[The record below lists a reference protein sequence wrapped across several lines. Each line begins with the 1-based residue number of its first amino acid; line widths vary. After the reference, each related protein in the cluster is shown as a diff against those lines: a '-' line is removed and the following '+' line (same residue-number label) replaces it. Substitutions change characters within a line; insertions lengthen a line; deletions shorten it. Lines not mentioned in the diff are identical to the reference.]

1 MQAERGHLV
10 RVRGG
15 GDRLCRFLIF
25 PSVARAI
32 AATSMARPRSL
43 TLKPTNGCAGAA
55 VAGAVPTP
63 CAGSVTVS
71 SARHWAVFHRQQ
83 GSHWFNLCLPDCD
96 GLTTTVVRF
105 SGPLTIKPVAGLFE
119 ITARVHIPDPR
130 VLPKEDLE
138 DRLLALIGIRDGS
151 FNNPLHLF
159 ISTWSSLLSGGHH
172 EY

>member
-1 MQAERGHLV
+1 MPFP
-10 RVRGG
+10 
-15 GDRLCRFLIF
+15 DIPLCRSGYSRNLNGEAKVTDFETHQ
-25 PSVARAI
+25 R
-32 AATSMARPRSL
+32 MRRSCRRRGCTD
-43 TLKPTNGCAGAA
+43 TLCWVCDREQCQAL
-55 VAGAVPTP
+55 
-63 CAGSVTVS
+63 
-71 SARHWAVFHRQQ
+71 AVFHRQQ